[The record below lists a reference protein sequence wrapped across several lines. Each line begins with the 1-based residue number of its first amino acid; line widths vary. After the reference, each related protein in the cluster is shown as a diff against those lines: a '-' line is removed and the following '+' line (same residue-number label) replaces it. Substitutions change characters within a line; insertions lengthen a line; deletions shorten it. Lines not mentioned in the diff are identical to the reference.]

1 MNDELVDGALSL
13 SDAAL
18 VHAAR
23 RRIDRAVEELKA
35 RPLDENALGEMRE
48 VLGEPV
54 RSTQAALRRLSA
66 ATRPTGSP
74 PALLAD
80 ATEVLTIDA
89 GGALPALGEAPLPGH
104 DSARRCTSWAA
115 GDVV

>member
-1 MNDELVDGALSL
+1 MDDELDDEARSL

-54 RSTQAALRRLSA
+54 RSAQAALRRLSA
-66 ATRPTGSP
+66 ATRSAGAA
-74 PALLAD
+74 PAFLAS
-80 ATEVLTIDA
+80 APEALTIDA
-89 GGALPALGEAPLPGH
+89 GGALPTPGEAPPPGL
-104 DSARRCTSWAA
+104 DRARRCTSWAT
-115 GDVV
+115 GDVA

>member
-1 MNDELVDGALSL
+1 MDDELSDGARSL

-23 RRIDRAVEELKA
+23 RRIDRAAAELKA

-54 RSTQAALRRLSA
+54 RSAQAALRRLAA
-66 ATRPTGSP
+66 ATRSAGIS
-74 PALLAD
+74 PALLSSP
-80 ATEVLTIDA
+80 TEALTIDA
-89 GGALPALGEAPLPGH
+89 GGALPTSGEAPPLGL
-104 DSARRCTSWAA
+104 DSARRCTSWAT
-115 GDVV
+115 GDVA

>member
-1 MNDELVDGALSL
+1 MDDELDDGARSL

-54 RSTQAALRRLSA
+54 RSAQAALRRLSA
-66 ATRPTGSP
+66 AARPADAP
-74 PALLAD
+74 PALLGSAPE
-80 ATEVLTIDA
+80 ALTMTA
-89 GGALPALGEAPLPGH
+89 GGALATSGEAPPLGL
-104 DSARRCTSWAA
+104 DSARRCTSWVT
-115 GDVV
+115 GDVA

>member
-1 MNDELVDGALSL
+1 MDDELDDGARSL

-18 VHAAR
+18 VHAAK

-54 RSTQAALRRLSA
+54 RSAQAALRRLSA
-66 ATRPTGSP
+66 AAHPAGVS
-74 PALLAD
+74 PALLSSPAQ
-80 ATEVLTIDA
+80 ALTTNA
-89 GGALPALGEAPLPGH
+89 GGALATPGEAPPLEF
-104 DSARRCTSWAA
+104 DSARRCTSWVT
-115 GDVV
+115 GDVA

>member
-1 MNDELVDGALSL
+1 MDDELSDGARSL

-54 RSTQAALRRLSA
+54 RTAQAALRRLSA
-66 ATRPTGSP
+66 ATRSAGPP
-74 PALLAD
+74 PARSVSA
-80 ATEVLTIDA
+80 AEALTINA
-89 GGALPALGEAPLPGH
+89 GGALPTPGEAPPLRL
-104 DSARRCTSWAA
+104 DSARRCTSWAT
-115 GDVV
+115 GDVA

>member
-1 MNDELVDGALSL
+1 MDDELSDGARSL

-54 RSTQAALRRLSA
+54 RSAQAALRRLSA
-66 ATRPTGSP
+66 ATRSDGAPSAFPTS
-74 PALLAD
+74 AAE
-80 ATEVLTIDA
+80 ALTIDA
-89 GGALPALGEAPLPGH
+89 GGALPTPGEAPPPGL
-104 DSARRCTSWAA
+104 DGARRCTSWVT
-115 GDVV
+115 GDVA